1 VKLVL
6 DTDVIVA
13 AFRSSTGGS
22 AEILRLADQGK
33 CRLAVSVALMLEYE
47 AVLTRKEHIDAAGA
61 GKSHAENFLRA
72 LAHLAEPIQIDYK
85 WRPQTRDPNDDM
97 VLETAIN
104 AGANAIL
111 TFNKQDFGQAPAR
124 FGITTDFP
132 GEILEKMK

>member
-1 VKLVL
+1 MKLVL

-13 AFRSSTGGS
+13 AFRSATGGS

-61 GKSHAENFLRA
+61 GKGEAENFLQA
-72 LAHLAEPIQIDYK
+72 LAHLAESVQIDYQ

-97 VLETAIN
+97 VLEIAIN
-104 AGANAIL
+104 AGADAIV
-111 TFNKQDFGQAPAR
+111 TFNKRDFGQAPAR

-132 GEILEKMK
+132 GEILEKMR